1 MPPKKGNAETWP
13 SQNASVVSAGYDQTK
28 TVLPAEVAQGVYMQN
43 APGLAALK
51 LMHLMISTAGGRMA
65 DDVQHTMSLA
75 DIRKIDGMDNH
86 TRASITPLFAELS
99 GKLWLV
105 RLKT

>member
-1 MPPKKGNAETWP
+1 MGKTTQVA
-13 SQNASVVSAGYDQTK
+13 ADRAYDQTK

-51 LMHLMISTAGGRMA
+51 LMHLMIGTAAGRMA

-86 TRASITPLFAELS
+86 TGFVAHIS
-99 GKLWLV
+99 
-105 RLKT
+105 